1 MRTGS
6 VLDAIKWFRKKH
18 YSKNGAFALRQYK
31 TDSIIKGEQRFKVID
46 IYPQKVEDY
55 YFIVYKKIP
64 IKEKFC
70 NSTYSSVNGDIFEEY
85 RVYISRSG
93 VAS

>member
-1 MRTGS
+1 MR
-6 VLDAIKWFRKKH
+6 DAILEAIEWFRTS
-18 YSKNGAFALRQYK
+18 YGSRNYAFTLRKYQAECIVDGEKRYK
-31 TDSIIKGEQRFKVID
+31 VVG